1 MLTFVIIIHVFVS
14 LLLIGVVLLQPG
26 NKGGVSA
33 ALGGAGGT
41 TVFGGQGANTFLA
54 KLTAGCALSFMVT
67 NFALVYFSSREGSAF
82 DAVEWQEESAAA
94 QAAETDEAEIRRL
107 NPELYRGLTPPGRAY
122 ELRVPVGRAEVFGD
136 NYASIPARERMTV
149 VEHDVRQGETL
160 SHIAVR
166 YGISI
171 RDLEAA
177 NPDVRPRY
185 LRVGARL
192 IVPIALAR

>member
-94 QAAETDEAEIRRL
+94 QAAEAEAEEAGAEPGAL
-107 NPELYRGLTPPGRAY
+107 QEGEAPAEDAAKVATEPAADEKPNAAAPEK
-122 ELRVPVGRAEVFGD
+122 AEKPEPT
-136 NYASIPARERMTV
+136 APAAAKEG
-149 VEHDVRQGETL
+149 GE
-160 SHIAVR
+160 APAQP
-166 YGISI
+166 
-171 RDLEAA
+171 EA
-177 NPDVRPRY
+177 P
-185 LRVGARL
+185 
-192 IVPIALAR
+192 